1 MKERKVLCHSCKE
14 KFFKNELIQT
24 SKTRRFCKACYEK
37 KQAEPNDYKELIKYI
52 CNGYG
57 QRYLTGRQFSKIK
70 ELKEKGIPYKT
81 IQWTIYY
88 LEVIRGRKL
97 NGNLGLI
104 PYYCEEAIR
113 YSENLQKMQTQA
125 KEINL
130 KIEKVVVETPEEVE
144 RKDNKLKTRVVDITT
159 L

>member
-1 MKERKVLCHSCKE
+1 MRERKVMCHSCRE
-14 KFFKNELIQT
+14 KFLKEDLIQAC
-24 SKTRRFCKACYEK
+24 KTKRYCKTCYEK
-37 KQAEPNDYKELIKYI
+37 RQAEPNEYKELIRYI
-52 CNGYG
+52 CEGYG
-57 QRYLTGRQFSKIK
+57 LKQPTGAQISKIK
-70 ELKEKGIPYKT
+70 DFKEKGISYKT

-88 LEVIRGRKL
+88 LEIIRGRKL

-113 YSENLQKMQTQA
+113 YSENLQKMQKEA

-130 KIEKVVVETPEEVE
+130 KVEKIVIETPKEKEI
-144 RKDNKLKTRVVDITT
+144 KDNRSKTRLVDITT